1 MPYNQT
7 SGKKKKKK
15 AATPNVNNEPLTQQE
30 KEQA

>member
-1 MPYNQT
+1 MNQM

-15 AATPNVNNEPLTQQE
+15 ANVNNEPLTQQE